1 MRQSHSY
8 NGIPTLVRKHPCI
21 ETYPDIYRIQSIC
34 AIYVCPFDTNT
45 TSPTECSIL
54 LKHPHL
60 SFAQGIKFAHITQL
74 LWDTIIATDSDL
86 TSMTQNIT

>member
-1 MRQSHSY
+1 MRQFQFY
-8 NGIPTLVRKHPCI
+8 NGIPTLVRKHPSI

-34 AIYVCPFDTNT
+34 AIYVCPFNTNT
-45 TSPTECSIL
+45 TSLTECSIL

-60 SFAQGIKFAHITQL
+60 SFAKGIKFAHISQL
-74 LWDTIIATDSDL
+74 LWDTIIAADSDL